1 MDPMK
6 NLIPLALLVFVVAAC
21 NLSSKLKPGNSNE
34 SSTSSPSSGST
45 SKVGDEPVEKPNPTA
60 AQTAAIAGG
69 DDVKWD
75 QQGITWT
82 VPANWKKL
90 SVSNEGL
97 SYGGNGAFLTVNIS
111 VLPQMEDL
119 VDVSLKAMH
128 EGAKTNA
135 KIGKN
140 DEVKWLELDGVRGVQ
155 FRESKPEMA
164 DDIRRLEWQGYRK
177 YAGSTQLVTVI
188 LSSNGANFPKHEDEL
203 YGILYSTRLV
213 H

>member
-1 MDPMK
+1 MK
-6 NLIPLALLVFVVAAC
+6 NLIPLGLLVLVVAAC
-21 NLSSKLKPGNSNE
+21 NLSSKLKSNKNGESPG
-34 SSTSSPSSGST
+34 SSTSSSSNS
-45 SKVGDEPVEKPNPTA
+45 SSSLGDDPVEKPNPTA

-69 DDVKWD
+69 EEVKWD

-82 VPANWKKL
+82 LPANWKKL

-97 SYGGNGAFLTVNIS
+97 NYGGNGAFLTVSIS
-111 VLPQMEDL
+111 VLPQMENL

-164 DDIRRLEWQGYRK
+164 DDIRRLEWQAYRNF
-177 YAGSTQLVTVI
+177 AGSTQLVSII
-188 LSSNGANFPKHEDEL
+188 LSSNGGNFPKHEDEL
-203 YGILYSTRLV
+203 YGILYSTKLV

>member
-1 MDPMK
+1 MDPMR

-21 NLSSKLKPGNSNE
+21 NLSSKLKSGNSNE
-34 SSTSSPSSGST
+34 SSSSSSSGSA
-45 SKVGDEPVEKPNPTA
+45 SKIGDDPVEKPNPTA
-60 AQTAAIAGG
+60 AQSAAIANGQE
-69 DDVKWD
+69 VKWD

-82 VPANWKKL
+82 LPANWKKS
-90 SVSNEGL
+90 SVTTEGL
-97 SYGGNGAFLTVNIS
+97 TYSGNGAFLIVNIS
-111 VLPQMEDL
+111 VMPQMENL

-164 DDIRRLEWQGYRK
+164 DDVRRLEWQAYRK
-177 YAGSTQLVTVI
+177 YAGFTQLVTVI
-188 LSSNGANFPKHEDEL
+188 LSSDGSNFPKHEDEL
-203 YGILYSTRLV
+203 YGILYSTKLV